1 MECTINA
8 ACEGLVQGVGC
19 RMYRPSHRNGRLERN
34 MVAVAFKW
42 QLSERNDRLQMS
54 LVSHNPA
61 KFKCH
66 DVTNVTEG
74 AVFVSSQRR
83 PKSTAVL
90 RFFTMGDGP
99 TLVVRTDCNIMMQ
112 GMMETG
118 TASH

>member
-66 DVTNVTEG
+66 DVTNVTDSYPPREDP
-74 AVFVSSQRR
+74 SQRQFCVFS
-83 PKSTAVL
+83 PWE
-90 RFFTMGDGP
+90 
-99 TLVVRTDCNIMMQ
+99 TDPLL
-112 GMMETG
+112 
-118 TASH
+118 